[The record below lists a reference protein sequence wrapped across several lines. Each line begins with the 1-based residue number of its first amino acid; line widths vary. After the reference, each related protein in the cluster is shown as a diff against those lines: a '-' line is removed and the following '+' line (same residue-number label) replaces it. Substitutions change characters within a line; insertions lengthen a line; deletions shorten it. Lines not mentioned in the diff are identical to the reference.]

1 MSEEEI
7 NEKTL
12 HKIWNLI
19 AKPEIDRAIGAGLK
33 ANKVI
38 KLSKDEKQ
46 LEDFVISRWL
56 AECRE
61 FKRKAMLKPKDNIDC
76 HKIAALFYIAFTDK
90 IDGLPFMVFDNSQQR
105 ELDADI
111 SVTHAI
117 AFDISIGIIESYI
130 LSDPQTPAAFKSYLQ
145 QNELCDILEKYK
157 WNLAESYERQ
167 TVKQLIYA
175 HKENKIS
182 AALVANIFYN
192 IENNSRLVFLLE
204 TNFGNP

>member
-1 MSEEEI
+1 MSDEEI
-7 NEKTL
+7 NEETL
-12 HKIWNLI
+12 RKIWNLI
-19 AKPEIDRAIGAGLK
+19 AKPEIDRAIEAGLK

-56 AECRE
+56 TEYRE
-61 FKRKAMLKPKDNIDC
+61 LKRKAMLNPEYSMDR

-90 IDGLPFMVFDNSQQR
+90 INGFPFMVFDNSQKR

-111 SVTHAI
+111 SVTHTI

-130 LSDPQTPAAFKSYLQ
+130 LSNSQTSVALKSYLQ
-145 QNELCDILEKYK
+145 QNGLCDTPEKYR
-157 WNLAESYERQ
+157 WNPTENYERQ

-175 HKENKIS
+175 SKENKIS

-204 TNFGNP
+204 TNSEKP